1 MKKLTLFFILFF
13 AITSFNKNKHPF
25 HVGSVEYS
33 YNNSSKTFEVS
44 GKFFIDD
51 LENALNKNSKKSLR
65 FQDTKFKKDITDAL
79 KIYALNNLKLKA
91 NGKLLKLNYIGFEE
105 ENESVN
111 IYLESEKV
119 ASPKK
124 METVVSM
131 LYNEFD
137 DQMNIIHFVIN
148 KVRKSEKLTYPD
160 QYSMK
165 TF

>member
-1 MKKLTLFFILFF
+1 MKKLLLFFSFLIIFF
-13 AITSFNKNKHPF
+13 SFNKSKHPF
-25 HVGSVEYS
+25 HVGSVEFS

-51 LENALNKNSKKSLR
+51 LENALNKNSKRSLR
-65 FQDTKFKKDITDAL
+65 FQDVKFKKEINDAL

-91 NGKLLKLNYIGFEE
+91 NGKILKLNYIGFEE

-119 ASPKK
+119 EDPKK
-124 METVVSM
+124 METAVSM
-131 LYNEFD
+131 LYNLYN
-137 DQMNIIHFVIN
+137 DQMNIIHFVMN
-148 KVRKSEKLTYPD
+148 KERKSTRLSYPD
-160 QYSMK
+160 QYISK

>member
-1 MKKLTLFFILFF
+1 MKKLLLFFSFLIIFF
-13 AITSFNKNKHPF
+13 SFNKSKHPF
-25 HVGSVEYS
+25 HVGSVEFS
-33 YNNSSKTFEVS
+33 YNNSSKMFEVS

-51 LENALNKNSKKSLR
+51 LENALNKNSKRSLR
-65 FQDTKFKKDITDAL
+65 FQDVKFKKEINDAL

-119 ASPKK
+119 EDPKK
-124 METVVSM
+124 METAVSM
-131 LYNEFD
+131 LYNLYN

-148 KVRKSEKLTYPD
+148 KERKSTRLSYRD
-160 QYSMK
+160 QYISK

>member
-1 MKKLTLFFILFF
+1 MKKLLLLFLLFF
-13 AITSFNKNKHPF
+13 AITSFTKEKHPF
-25 HVGSVEYS
+25 HVGSIEFS
-33 YNNSSKTFEVS
+33 YNNSSKTFEVT

-51 LENALNKNSKKSLR
+51 LENALNKNSNKTLR
-65 FQDTKFKKDITDAL
+65 FQDAKFKKNINDAL
-79 KIYALNNLKLKA
+79 KIYATNNLKLKA

>member
-1 MKKLTLFFILFF
+1 M
-13 AITSFNKNKHPF
+13 
-25 HVGSVEYS
+25 
-33 YNNSSKTFEVS
+33 
-44 GKFFIDD
+44 
-51 LENALNKNSKKSLR
+51 
-65 FQDTKFKKDITDAL
+65 
-79 KIYALNNLKLKA
+79 KIYATNNLKLKA